1 MSGAQESWTR
11 RAFLVTSATV
21 TGAAAVAACTA
32 QPPAAP
38 APTPPPAP
46 PAPPGAPPAPLPD
59 AALTVMQGPRY
70 ALSRWYVHV
79 SDRATGAP
87 LMELNADQLVLP
99 ASTTKLWSTAAAL
112 DTFGPDFRFET
123 PVYRRGS
130 VEGDELRGDL
140 VLVARGDLTM
150 GGRDTPQGTIAFTP
164 LDHAES
170 NALPGAT
177 LTPQD
182 PLAGLDDLARQVA
195 AAGIRRVTGTVVVD
209 ARMFDQTPKDDYI
222 LSPIMVNDNLIDLTI
237 TPGPPGGPATVVS
250 RPVTAAYQVRST
262 ARTVAADQP
271 ATVAVTTPEPGVI
284 AVSGDIPATGPLLR
298 TYQVADPPAFART
311 LFVEALGRA
320 GVTVAAAATGP
331 NPADTLPSPGSYAD
345 GDRVALHRSLPF
357 AENLKLINKVSMN
370 LQADTLVMLIAAK
383 NGQRTLD
390 EGMALLQPFIRKA
403 GIDPSTLSLSD
414 GRGNE
419 YTDLFTPRTVATL
432 LRYMATRP
440 DFPTYYASLP
450 IFGVDG
456 TETDVVPA
464 GSPSAGKVSAKSGTT
479 VAGDAMNQRA
489 LVMTRGNAGYMTSK
503 SGRETVVAA
512 YVMHTPI
519 GAVEEVFGIAQ
530 DVGAVVAALWE
541 AT

>member
-1 MSGAQESWTR
+1 MSGEQESWTR

-32 QPPAAP
+32 QPPAPP
-38 APTPPPAP
+38 APTPP

-150 GGRDTPQGTIAFTP
+150 GGRDTPQSTIAFTP

-177 LTPQD
+177 LVTQD

-195 AAGIRRVTGTVVVD
+195 AAGIRRVAGTVVVD
-209 ARMFDQTPKDDYI
+209 ARMFDQTPKDEYI
-222 LSPIMVNDNLIDLTI
+222 LSPIMVNDNLVDLTI
-237 TPGPPGGPATVVS
+237 TPGPADGPATVVT
-250 RPVTAAYQVRST
+250 RPVTAAYQVR
-262 ARTVAADQP
+262 AAVRTVAAGRP
-271 ATVAVTTPEPGVI
+271 VTVSVTTPEPGVI
-284 AVSGDIPATGPLLR
+284 AVGGDIPVGGSLLR
-298 TYQVADPPAFART
+298 TYQVVDPPAFART
-311 LFVEALGRA
+311 LFIEALGRA
-320 GVTVAAAATGP
+320 GIAVAAAVTGP
-331 NPADTLPSPGSYAD
+331 NPADTLPAADSYAD
-345 GDRVALHRSLPF
+345 ADRVALHRSLPF
-357 AENLKLINKVSMN
+357 AEKIKLINKVSMN
-370 LQADTLVMLIAAK
+370 VQADTLIMLIATR
-383 NGQRTLD
+383 NGRRTLD

-403 GIDPSTLSLSD
+403 GIDPATLSLSD

-456 TETDVVPA
+456 TETNVVPA
-464 GSPSAGKVSAKSGTT
+464 GSPSAGKVAAKSGTT
-479 VAGDAMNQRA
+479 VAGDLVNERA

-519 GAVEEVFGIAQ
+519 EAVDEVFAIAQ

>member
-1 MSGAQESWTR
+1 VSSEHENWTR
-11 RAFLVTSATV
+11 RGFLLTTAAV
-21 TGAAAVAACTA
+21 TGAVAVAACTA
-32 QPPAAP
+32 
-38 APTPPPAP
+38 PPPAP
-46 PAPPGAPPAPLPD
+46 PAPPPPAPPAPPAAPLPD
-59 AALTVMQGPRY
+59 AALTVMQGQRY
-70 ALSRWYVHV
+70 AVSRWYVHV
-79 SDRATGAP
+79 SDRATGVP
-87 LMELNADQLVLP
+87 LLELNADQLVLP
-99 ASTTKLWSTAAAL
+99 ASTTKLWTTAAAL

-130 VEGDELRGDL
+130 IEGDELRGDL

-150 GGRDTPQGTIAFTP
+150 GGRDTPQGTIAFTS

-177 LTPQD
+177 LTTQD

-209 ARMFDQTPKDDYI
+209 ARMFDQTAKDGYV
-222 LSPIMVNDNLIDLTI
+222 LTPIMINDNLIDLTI
-237 TPGPPGGPATVVS
+237 TPGAPGQPVTVVS
-250 RPVTAAYQVRST
+250 RPVTGAYQVRVT
-262 ARTVAADQP
+262 AETVAADEP
-271 ATVAVTTPEPGVI
+271 VGVTVTAPEPGVI
-284 AVSGDIPATGPLLR
+284 VVGGAVPAAGPLLR
-298 TYQVADPPAFART
+298 TQQVADPPAFART

-320 GVTVAAAATGP
+320 GVTVAAPAVGP
-331 NPADTLPSPGSYAD
+331 NPADTLPPPDSYAD
-345 GDRVALHRSLPF
+345 SDRVAVHRSLPF
-357 AENLKLINKVSMN
+357 AENIKLVNKVSMN
-370 LQADTLVMLIAAK
+370 VQADTLIMLIAAR
-383 NGQRTLD
+383 NGKRTLD

-403 GIDPSTLSLSD
+403 GVDPATLSLSD

-419 YTDLFTPRTVATL
+419 YTDLFTPRTVAML

-440 DFPTYYASLP
+440 DFPTYRASMP
-450 IFGVDG
+450 VFGVDG
-456 TETDVVPA
+456 TETSVVPA
-464 GSPSAGKVSAKSGTT
+464 GSPAAGKVAAKSGTT

-519 GAVEEVFGIAQ
+519 GAIDEVFAVAQ
-530 DVGAVVAALWE
+530 DVGAVVAALWD

>member
-1 MSGAQESWTR
+1 LSGEQESWTR
-11 RAFLVTSATV
+11 RAFLVTTATV

-32 QPPAAP
+32 QAPAPP

-46 PAPPGAPPAPLPD
+46 PGVPPAALPD
-59 AALTVMQGPRY
+59 AAMTVMQGPRY
-70 ALSRWYVHV
+70 AFSRWYVHV

-87 LMELNADQLVLP
+87 LQELNADQLVLP

-222 LSPIMVNDNLIDLTI
+222 LSPIMVNDNLVDLTI

-250 RPVTAAYQVRST
+250 RPVTAAYQVRT
-262 ARTVAADQP
+262 AVRTVAADQP
-271 ATVAVTTPEPGVI
+271 ATVSVTTPEPGVI
-284 AVSGDIPATGPLLR
+284 AVGGDIPVAGPLLR

-320 GVTVAAAATGP
+320 GVTVAAPAAGP
-331 NPADTLPSPGSYAD
+331 NPTDTLPPVGSYAD

-357 AENLKLINKVSMN
+357 AENIKLINKVSMN

-383 NGQRTLD
+383 NGRRTLD

-440 DFPTYYASLP
+440 DFPTYQASLP

-456 TETDVVPA
+456 TETNVVPA
-464 GSPSAGKVSAKSGTT
+464 GSPSAGKVAAKSGTT

-519 GAVEEVFGIAQ
+519 GAVDEVFGIAQ

>member
-1 MSGAQESWTR
+1 
-11 RAFLVTSATV
+11 
-21 TGAAAVAACTA
+21 
-32 QPPAAP
+32 
-38 APTPPPAP
+38 
-46 PAPPGAPPAPLPD
+46 
-59 AALTVMQGPRY
+59 VMQGQRY
-70 ALSRWYVHV
+70 AVSRWYVHV
-79 SDRATGAP
+79 SDRATGVP
-87 LMELNADQLVLP
+87 LLELNADQLVLP
-99 ASTTKLWSTAAAL
+99 ASTTKLWTTAAAL

-130 VEGDELRGDL
+130 IEGDELRGDL

-150 GGRDTPQGTIAFTP
+150 GGRDTPQGTIAFTS

-177 LTPQD
+177 LTTQD

-209 ARMFDQTPKDDYI
+209 ARMFDQTAKDGYV
-222 LSPIMVNDNLIDLTI
+222 LTPIMINDNLIDLTI
-237 TPGPPGGPATVVS
+237 TPGAPGQPVTVVS
-250 RPVTAAYQVRST
+250 RPVTGAYQVRVT
-262 ARTVAADQP
+262 AETVAADEP
-271 ATVAVTTPEPGVI
+271 VGVTVTAPEPGVI
-284 AVSGDIPATGPLLR
+284 VVGGAVPAAGPLLR
-298 TYQVADPPAFART
+298 TQQVADPPAFART

-320 GVTVAAAATGP
+320 GVTVAAPAVGP
-331 NPADTLPSPGSYAD
+331 NPADTLPPPDSYAD
-345 GDRVALHRSLPF
+345 SDRVAVHRSLPF
-357 AENLKLINKVSMN
+357 AENIKLVNKVSMN
-370 LQADTLVMLIAAK
+370 VQADTLIMLIAAR
-383 NGQRTLD
+383 NGKRTLD

-403 GIDPSTLSLSD
+403 GVDPATLSLSD

-419 YTDLFTPRTVATL
+419 YTDLFTPRTVAML

-440 DFPTYYASLP
+440 DFPTYRASMP
-450 IFGVDG
+450 VFGVDG
-456 TETDVVPA
+456 TETSVVPA
-464 GSPSAGKVSAKSGTT
+464 GSPAAGKVAAKSGTT

-519 GAVEEVFGIAQ
+519 GAIDEVFAVAQ
-530 DVGAVVAALWE
+530 DVGAVVAALWD